1 MGQRLVLPLHSE
13 RDHMRGSADA
23 AVTLLEYGDY
33 QCTICRAAHATV
45 EAIRG
50 HMGPDCMSGVQSG
63 VTVTPTFFVNNVRL
77 RGRFDVESLL
87 VAIERAAGS
96 YPLAR

>member
-1 MGQRLVLPLHSE
+1 
-13 RDHMRGSADA
+13 MRGSADA
-23 AVTLLEYGDY
+23 AVTLLGYGDY

-50 HMGPDCMSGVQSG
+50 HMGRHLRFAFRHLP
-63 VTVTPTFFVNNVRL
+63 FVHTTRARNAQQRRL
-77 RGRFDVESLL
+77 RGRFDAESLL